1 MTTSITSS
9 PLRRV
14 GCSIS
19 TSLNK
24 AAFAALTF
32 IFAIAGAIVG
42 FFAGAVI
49 GPTKDIGYCNGA
61 RMGAFSGAILAVEML
76 QATVGHGRW
85 SLTEIFL
92 SLVNGKAFQ
101 EWVGEAFMAQSEEE
115 ISFDDQQSL
124 FDFGNVKGMQSESV
138 KRLPEFVISSQEKI
152 KASANEMPCA
162 ICLQDFEEGDIARSL
177 PRCSH
182 HFHMV
187 CIDKWLTV
195 HGTCPICRQQVG

>member
-1 MTTSITSS
+1 M
-9 PLRRV
+9 
-14 GCSIS
+14 
-19 TSLNK
+19 
-24 AAFAALTF
+24 
-32 IFAIAGAIVG
+32 
-42 FFAGAVI
+42 
-49 GPTKDIGYCNGA
+49 
-61 RMGAFSGAILAVEML
+61 
-76 QATVGHGRW
+76 Q
-85 SLTEIFL
+85 
-92 SLVNGKAFQ
+92 
-101 EWVGEAFMAQSEEE
+101 